1 MIPSTAPKPIPGP
14 AGLPFLGN
22 LLDVESDILAFLQKV
37 ATYGDVA
44 KLTFFN
50 RQITLVNHPDLI
62 QQVLIKD
69 NDVFEKDAGSKLL
82 AKYVLGKGLLTS
94 EGEEHKKMRKISS
107 PAFNRQRILSY
118 GKIMAEATEHH
129 ASQWRDGARID
140 MHREMMALTSAI
152 VAKAL
157 FNMDVGEKVD
167 AIGEALEK
175 VMRIVE
181 VIRLPLSDLSMA
193 LPLPP
198 TLAIKSG
205 IATLDKIIYETI
217 DDHLADSEDRGDL
230 LSMLI
235 VARREAGDDPKAAR
249 KQLRDEA
256 MTLFLAGHETTANA
270 LTWTFY
276 LLSQNPD
283 AYNLLV
289 EEAQRVLGD
298 RTATTDDIGA
308 LVYARQVV
316 AESMRLY
323 PPAWVIGRTVMR
335 DYELGGHLIPKGSEL
350 WLSQYVTHRDGRWFE
365 RPTEFRPDRWAE
377 GEAEKRPKFSYF
389 PFSAGPRNCIG
400 EQFAWQEA
408 ILILATVSRSWR
420 LSLSS
425 GFKVEPLPQVTLRPK
440 EGMKMVVS
448 RA

>member
-1 MIPSTAPKPIPGP
+1 MTPSNALKPIPGP

-37 ATYGDVA
+37 AGYGDVA

-69 NDVFEKDAGSKLL
+69 NDAFEKDAGSKLL

-107 PAFNRQRILSY
+107 PAFNRQRILGY

-129 ASQWRDGARID
+129 ASKWTDGARID

-217 DDHLADSEDRGDL
+217 DEHLADTEDKGDL

-235 VARREAGDDPKAAR
+235 AARREAGDDLNATR
-249 KQLRDEA
+249 RQLRDEA

-276 LLSQNPD
+276 LLSQNTG
-283 AYNLLV
+283 AYDQLV
-289 EEAQRVLGD
+289 EEAKRVLGD
-298 RTATTDDIGA
+298 RTATTDDIA
-308 LVYARQVV
+308 SLTYTRQVV

-335 DYELGGHLIPKGSEL
+335 DYEIGGHLIPKGSEL
-350 WLSQYVTHRDGRWFE
+350 WLSQYVTHRDARWFE
-365 RPTEFRPDRWAE
+365 NPTEFRPERWEDAE
-377 GEAEKRPKFSYF
+377 VEKRPKYSYY
-389 PFSAGPRNCIG
+389 PFSAGIRNCIG

-408 ILILATVSRSWR
+408 ILILATISRSWR
-420 LSLSS
+420 VSLSS
-425 GFKVEPLPQVTLRPK
+425 GFKVVPLPQVTLRPK
-440 EGMKMVVS
+440 DGMRMLLAQV
-448 RA
+448 